1 MTSLLVGWDVLSS
14 TNCLCEE
21 DRSLIAEISLQAHF
35 NAQGKVGSGYD
46 IITAIYGSCV
56 FEKKMNVI
64 GCSFTP
70 FTFPSS
76 LQISCMIYSGVEYNL
91 RILFGQ
97 PNPAYPVPI
106 EYTMVSKLFERM
118 GFSNE

>member
-46 IITAIYGSCV
+46 IITAIYGS
-56 FEKKMNVI
+56 
-64 GCSFTP
+64 
-70 FTFPSS
+70 
-76 LQISCMIYSGVEYNL
+76 
-91 RILFGQ
+91 
-97 PNPAYPVPI
+97 
-106 EYTMVSKLFERM
+106 
-118 GFSNE
+118 